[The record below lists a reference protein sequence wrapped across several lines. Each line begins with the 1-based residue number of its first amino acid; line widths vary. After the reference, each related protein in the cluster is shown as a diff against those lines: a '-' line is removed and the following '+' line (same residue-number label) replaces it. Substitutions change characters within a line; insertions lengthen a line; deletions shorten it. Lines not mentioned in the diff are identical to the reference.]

1 MKFATLVW
9 RNLRR
14 SPRRTILTIMAI
26 ALAAFTYSSLSS
38 LPNIMRATLSTPDS
52 ARRIVVTSDSGFFN
66 RLPDSYKAKIL
77 GVPHVVAASGLVYF
91 GGVYRSPSDQLG
103 IAVDADQAELM
114 WPDWGLTSVRAG
126 EFRASATACLVPPA
140 MMRKYGWHVG
150 EQIVLKGTIVPVDV
164 TLRIA
169 DTLGASAPP
178 DSLLFRRD
186 YLERSL
192 DGSATVNAYHV
203 MLDRADSVPSAI
215 AAIDEIFS
223 NSAAETHS
231 ESEAAWFSNFI
242 NLDTLF
248 ALFRAMALLVVTA
261 VALVALNSVVIA
273 VRERRTEIAV
283 MRAIG
288 FSPALLVSLTVAES
302 ALLGVAGGAA
312 WVRGY
317 FSYREDSAFLIS
329 AAWTNRSAR
338 NHFTGSDRA
347 GFCLIGRDRSG
358 CWTDPGAWFG
368 APVSGRVDPR
378 NSLVD
383 EFSAA
388 HALTDRSCSRRLY
401 GSFCALRQ

>member
-1 MKFATLVW
+1 MVKFATLVW

-14 SPRRTILTIMAI
+14 SPRRTILTMLAI

-38 LPNIMRATLSTPDS
+38 LPNVARRILNTPDS
-52 ARRIVVTSDSGFFN
+52 ARRIVVMSDSGFFN
-66 RLPDSYKAKIL
+66 RLPDSYKPKIL
-77 GVPHVVAASGLVYF
+77 AAPHVVAASGLVYF
-91 GGVYRSPSDQLG
+91 GGVYHSPSDQLG

-114 WPDWGLTSVRAG
+114 WPDWGVTPERAG

-150 EQIVLKGTIVPVDV
+150 EQIILRGTIVPVDV

-192 DGSATVNAYHV
+192 GGSPTVNAYHV
-203 MLDRADSVPSAI
+203 MLDRAGSVPSAI

-223 NSAAETHS
+223 NSAAETRS

-248 ALFRAMALLVVTA
+248 AMLRAMAILVVA
-261 VALVALNSVVIA
+261 SVALVALNSVVIA

-288 FSPALLVSLTVAES
+288 FSPALILYLTVAES
-302 ALLGVAGGAA
+302 ALLGVVGGALGCA
-312 WVRGY
+312 ATLLIAKVLPFG
-317 FSYREDSAFLIS
+317 FLPLGPIDLLAIVSPGVIEQAFLLSIAIG
-329 AAWTNRSAR
+329 AAAGLIPALGSVRRSVVE
-338 NHFTGSDRA
+338 SIRA
-347 GFCLIGRDRSG
+347 I
-358 CWTDPGAWFG
+358 
-368 APVSGRVDPR
+368 V
-378 NSLVD
+378 
-383 EFSAA
+383 
-388 HALTDRSCSRRLY
+388 
-401 GSFCALRQ
+401 

>member
-1 MKFATLVW
+1 MAKFAMLVW

-14 SPRRTILTIMAI
+14 SPRRTILTVLAI

-38 LPNIMRATLSTPDS
+38 LPNVTRQMLSTPDS
-52 ARRIVVTSDSGFFN
+52 ARRIVVMSDSGFFN
-66 RLPDSYKAKIL
+66 RLPDSYQRKIL
-77 GVPHVVAASGLVYF
+77 SLPHVVAASGMVYF

-114 WPDWGLTSVRAG
+114 WPDWGVTATRAG
-126 EFRASATACLVPPA
+126 EFQASAMACLVPGA
-140 MMRKYGWHVG
+140 MMQKYGWHVG

-178 DSLLFRRD
+178 DTLLFRRD

-192 DGSATVNAYHV
+192 GAPSTVNAYHV
-203 MLDRADSVPSAI
+203 MLDRADSVPTAI

-223 NSAAETHS
+223 NSAAETRT
-231 ESEAAWFSNFI
+231 ESEAEWVSNFI

-248 ALFRAMALLVVTA
+248 AMLRAMAILVVGA

-288 FSPALLVSLTVAES
+288 FSPALVLCLTVAES
-302 ALLGVAGGAA
+302 ALLGVVGGALGCA
-312 WVRGY
+312 
-317 FSYREDSAFLIS
+317 ATFLIAKILPFTFLPLGPIDLLAIVS
-329 AAWTNRSAR
+329 PGVIVQAFVLSIAIGAAAGLIPAI
-338 NHFTGSDRA
+338 GSVRQSVVEAIRA
-347 GFCLIGRDRSG
+347 I
-358 CWTDPGAWFG
+358 A
-368 APVSGRVDPR
+368 
-378 NSLVD
+378 
-383 EFSAA
+383 
-388 HALTDRSCSRRLY
+388 
-401 GSFCALRQ
+401 

>member
-14 SPRRTILTIMAI
+14 SPRRTILTVLAI

-38 LPNIMRATLSTPDS
+38 LPNVTRQMLSTPDS
-52 ARRIVVTSDSGFFN
+52 ARRIVVMSGSGFFN
-66 RLPDSYKAKIL
+66 RLPDSYKRKIL
-77 GVPHVVAASGLVYF
+77 AAPHVIAASGLVYF

-114 WPDWGLTSVRAG
+114 WPDWGVTSVRAG
-126 EFRASATACLVPPA
+126 EFRASATACLVPAA
-140 MMRKYGWHVG
+140 MMQKYGWHVG
-150 EQIVLKGTIVPVDV
+150 EQIVLKGTIVPVDL

-169 DTLGASAPP
+169 DTLGTSAPP
-178 DSLLFRRD
+178 DTMLFRRD

-192 DGSATVNAYHV
+192 GGRPTVNAYHV

-223 NSAAETHS
+223 NSAAETRS

-248 ALFRAMALLVVTA
+248 AMLRAMAILVVAA

-273 VRERRTEIAV
+273 VRERSAEIAV

-288 FSPALLVSLTVAES
+288 FSPALILYLTVAES
-302 ALLGVAGGAA
+302 ALLGVAGGALGCA
-312 WVRGY
+312 ATLLITKVLP
-317 FSYREDSAFLIS
+317 FAFLPLGPIDLLAIVS
-329 AAWTNRSAR
+329 PGVIEQAFLLSIAIGAAAGLIPALGSVRRSVVE
-338 NHFTGSDRA
+338 SIRA
-347 GFCLIGRDRSG
+347 I
-358 CWTDPGAWFG
+358 A
-368 APVSGRVDPR
+368 
-378 NSLVD
+378 
-383 EFSAA
+383 
-388 HALTDRSCSRRLY
+388 
-401 GSFCALRQ
+401 

>member
-1 MKFATLVW
+1 MKFAMLVW

-14 SPRRTILTIMAI
+14 SPRRTILTVLAI

-38 LPNIMRATLSTPDS
+38 LPNVTRQMLSTPDS
-52 ARRIVVTSDSGFFN
+52 ARRIVVMSDSGFFN
-66 RLPDSYKAKIL
+66 RLPDSYRRKIL

-114 WPDWGLTSVRAG
+114 WPDWGVTSARAA
-126 EFRASATACLVPPA
+126 EFRASAMACLVPAA

-178 DSLLFRRD
+178 DALLFRRD

-192 DGSATVNAYHV
+192 AEPPTVNAYQV
-203 MLDRADSVPSAI
+203 MLDRADSAPTAI

-223 NSAAETHS
+223 NSAAETRS
-231 ESEAAWFSNFI
+231 QSEAAWVSNFI

-248 ALFRAMALLVVTA
+248 AMLRAMAILVVAA
-261 VALVALNSVVIA
+261 VAMVALNSVVIA
-273 VRERRTEIAV
+273 VRERRAEIAV

-288 FSPALLVSLTVAES
+288 FSPALVLYLTVAES
-302 ALLGVAGGAA
+302 ALLGLVGGALGCA
-312 WVRGY
+312 AT
-317 FSYREDSAFLIS
+317 FLMAKFLPFAFLPLGPIDLLAIVS
-329 AAWTNRSAR
+329 PGVIAQAFVLSIAIGALAGLVPAL
-338 NHFTGSDRA
+338 GSVRQSVVESIRA
-347 GFCLIGRDRSG
+347 I
-358 CWTDPGAWFG
+358 A
-368 APVSGRVDPR
+368 
-378 NSLVD
+378 
-383 EFSAA
+383 
-388 HALTDRSCSRRLY
+388 
-401 GSFCALRQ
+401 

>member
-1 MKFATLVW
+1 MMKFAMLVW

-14 SPRRTILTIMAI
+14 SPRRTILTVLAI
-26 ALAAFTYSSLSS
+26 ALAAFTYSSLTS
-38 LPNIMRATLSTPDS
+38 LPNVTRQMLSTPDS
-52 ARRIVVTSDSGFFN
+52 ARRIVVMSDSGFFN
-66 RLPDSYKAKIL
+66 RLPDSYQRKIL

-114 WPDWGLTSVRAG
+114 WPDWGVTSARAG
-126 EFRASATACLVPPA
+126 EFRASAMACLVPGA

-178 DSLLFRRD
+178 DTLLFRRD

-192 DGSATVNAYHV
+192 GESSTVNAYHV
-203 MLDRADSVPSAI
+203 MLDRADSVPTAI

-223 NSAAETHS
+223 DSAAETRS
-231 ESEAAWFSNFI
+231 QSEAEWVSNFI

-248 ALFRAMALLVVTA
+248 AMLRAMAILVVAA

-288 FSPALLVSLTVAES
+288 FSPALVLYLTVAES
-302 ALLGVAGGAA
+302 ALLGLVGGALGCAATFLMAKILPFAFLPLGPIDLLAIVSPGVILQAFVLSIAIGAVAGLIPALGS
-312 WVRGY
+312 VR
-317 FSYREDSAFLIS
+317 RPVVEAI
-329 AAWTNRSAR
+329 
-338 NHFTGSDRA
+338 RA
-347 GFCLIGRDRSG
+347 I
-358 CWTDPGAWFG
+358 A
-368 APVSGRVDPR
+368 
-378 NSLVD
+378 
-383 EFSAA
+383 
-388 HALTDRSCSRRLY
+388 
-401 GSFCALRQ
+401 

>member
-1 MKFATLVW
+1 MVKFATLVW

-273 VRERRTEIAV
+273 VRERRKEIAV

-288 FSPALLVSLTVAES
+288 FSPALVVSLTVAES
-302 ALLGVAGGAA
+302 ALLGLAGGAVGCA
-312 WVRGY
+312 
-317 FSYREDSAFLIS
+317 ATFLIAKNLPFS
-329 AAWTNRSAR
+329 LLPLGPIDLLGIVSPGVIVQAFVLSVAIGAAAGLIPALGSVRRSVVE
-338 NHFTGSDRA
+338 SIRA
-347 GFCLIGRDRSG
+347 I
-358 CWTDPGAWFG
+358 A
-368 APVSGRVDPR
+368 
-378 NSLVD
+378 
-383 EFSAA
+383 
-388 HALTDRSCSRRLY
+388 
-401 GSFCALRQ
+401 

>member
-1 MKFATLVW
+1 MTKFAMLVW

-14 SPRRTILTIMAI
+14 SPRRTILTILAI

-52 ARRIVVTSDSGFFN
+52 ARRIIVTSDAGFFN
-66 RLPDSYKAKIL
+66 RLPDSYKPKIL
-77 GVPHVVAASGLVYF
+77 AVPHVVAVSGLVYF

-103 IAVDADQAELM
+103 VAVDADQAELM
-114 WPDWGLTSVRAG
+114 WPDWGVNAKRAG

-150 EQIVLKGTIVPVDV
+150 EQIILKGTIVPVDV
-164 TLRIA
+164 ILRIA
-169 DTLGASAPP
+169 DTLGAAAPP

-192 DGSATVNAYHV
+192 AGNATVNAYYV
-203 MLDRADSVPSAI
+203 ILDRADSAPSAI

-248 ALFRAMALLVVTA
+248 ALLRAMAILVVAA

-288 FSPALLVSLTVAES
+288 FSPALVLSLTVAES
-302 ALLGVAGGAA
+302 ALLGVAGGALGCA
-312 WVRGY
+312 ATFFIAKILPFSILPLGPIDLLGIVSPAVIAQAFVLSIAIGAAAGLVPALGSVRQ
-317 FSYREDSAFLIS
+317 SVVESI
-329 AAWTNRSAR
+329 
-338 NHFTGSDRA
+338 RA
-347 GFCLIGRDRSG
+347 I
-358 CWTDPGAWFG
+358 A
-368 APVSGRVDPR
+368 
-378 NSLVD
+378 
-383 EFSAA
+383 
-388 HALTDRSCSRRLY
+388 
-401 GSFCALRQ
+401 